1 MKERAGDRLLPIGLS
16 ILIHAAIVGAL
27 IWGAVWY
34 RRPRPAPSTLAIEAT
49 VVSSAPAA
57 APPAAAPSPAPPSP
71 PAPDAEA
78 AQRAE
83 QEEAQRKHQQELE
96 QQQAQERAQQQEKER
111 AAAAEA
117 AAQAEREAA
126 EQAAAEQAAAAKI
139 AAEKAAAQQAREEA
153 ERRAKA
159 QEAAK
164 AAAAAKAAQERAQ
177 SEADLRAQMAAE
189 EHLNA
194 EQANGAMAQYQALIA
209 ARIERVWIKPPTAH
223 AGIRCA
229 VQITQVPGGEITGV
243 HVGACNGDDAVRQSI
258 EAAAYRASPLPPPS
272 DPALFDRDVVVTF
285 TPHD

>member
-1 MKERAGDRLLPIGLS
+1 MKERASDRFLPILLS
-16 ILIHAAIVGAL
+16 VLVHAAIVGTL
-27 IWGAVWY
+27 IWGAVVY
-34 RRPRPAPSTLAIEAT
+34 RRPRPAASTLAIEAT
-49 VVSSAPAA
+49 VVSNAPA
-57 APPAAAPSPAPPSP
+57 APPAEPSPAQPAAPSPPP
-71 PAPDAEA
+71 PDAAA
-78 AQRAE
+78 AQQARDEEARRQKE
-83 QEEAQRKHQQELE
+83 QELAQQQE
-96 QQQAQERAQQQEKER
+96 QAQQQEKAR
-111 AAAAEA
+111 AAAEA
-117 AAQAEREAA
+117 AVQAEREAA
-126 EQAAAEQAAAAKI
+126 EQAAAEKAAAEKI
-139 AAEKAAAQQAREEA
+139 AADKAAAQRAKEEA

-159 QEAAK
+159 EEAAK
-164 AAAAAKAAQERAQ
+164 AAAERKAAQERAQ

-243 HVGACNGDDAVRQSI
+243 HVGDCNGDDAVRQSI
-258 EAAAYRASPLPPPS
+258 EAAAYRASPLPPPP